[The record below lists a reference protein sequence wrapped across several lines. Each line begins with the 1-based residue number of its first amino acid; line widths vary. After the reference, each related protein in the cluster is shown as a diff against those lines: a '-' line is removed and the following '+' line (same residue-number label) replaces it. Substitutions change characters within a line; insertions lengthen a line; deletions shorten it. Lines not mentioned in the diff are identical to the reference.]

1 MKEIVK
7 TSRLAG
13 SLEKLFRMLNHDFFE
28 NQLPTP
34 IITIQSTPKAYGH
47 FSVNPIWA
55 VGNED
60 VRHEINLGAGTLDRP
75 IEYTVA
81 TLLHEMVHMFC
92 SCVLHEQDTSNN
104 GIFHNARVFKRE
116 AEAHGLVCRKN
127 GHHGWSDT
135 STELSDRLIEWV
147 LCNDIPEI
155 RMCRE
160 DFLPLPVK
168 GTGNKNPDGNP
179 TPPAKKPSNKR
190 IMCCPQCGCKVDA
203 HSPKTRVGCW
213 DCGVEMVQ
221 VN

>member
-28 NQLPTP
+28 NKLPEAV
-34 IITIQSTPKAYGH
+34 ITIQSTPRAYGH

-75 IEYTVA
+75 IECVVS
-81 TLLHEMVHMFC
+81 TLLHEMVHMYC
-92 SCVLHEQDTSNN
+92 AVVLHEQDTSNN
-104 GIFHNARVFKRE
+104 GVFHNARVFKRE
-116 AEAHGLVCRKN
+116 AEAHGLVCHRN

-135 STELSDRLIEWV
+135 SSELSDRLIEWV
-147 LCNDIPEI
+147 LTHDIPEI
-155 RMCRE
+155 KMNRNE
-160 DFLPLPVK
+160 IPPLPVK
-168 GTGNKNPDGNP
+168 GTGNKSSEGNP

-190 IMCCPQCGCKVDA
+190 IMQCPRCGLKADLHKLA
-203 HSPKTRVGCW
+203 KLI
-213 DCGVEMVQ
+213 CGECVVEMVQ